1 MGVRSHAMS
10 TAPVSMA
17 PHLAALRRC
26 WHPVAYEHEVTERPR
41 SATLL
46 GEPLAL
52 WRDSQGVAHAF
63 RDVCSHRGTALSLGR
78 VAGDE
83 IVCPYHG
90 WRYRRDGSCS
100 AIPQLQDPTRV
111 PAKAR
116 ATAYRCRQR
125 YGLLWVALDDPCW
138 SLPDVSE
145 LEDAHWRAVA
155 TGPFAWRCDASR
167 QIENFTDFGHFAFV
181 HEGLLGDPA
190 QAVVAPYSVQREG
203 HVLRYDYVR
212 PDAPNTEDFP
222 VFAAEE
228 RKAPTRTT
236 RYALHLPYTIVEHID
251 WGGDEKMLYF
261 FASQPVAEDS
271 CVGYCLVAR
280 NYNLDQPDEVMQAFE
295 RTIFDQDQRVVESQR
310 PEQVPFD
317 LTDELHLTFD
327 ALAVAY
333 RRAMQAHGFA
343 PSG

>member
-1 MGVRSHAMS
+1 
-10 TAPVSMA
+10 
-17 PHLAALRRC
+17 
-26 WHPVAYEHEVTERPR
+26 VTERPH
-41 SATLL
+41 ATTVL
-46 GEPLAL
+46 GERLVL
-52 WRDSQGVAHAF
+52 WRDSRRVVHAF
-63 RDVCSHRGTALSLGR
+63 RDVCVHRGTALSLGR
-78 VAGDE
+78 VAADE

-90 WRYRRDGSCS
+90 WCYRGDATCS
-100 AIPQLQDPTRV
+100 VIPQLENPTRV

-116 ATAYRCRQR
+116 VATYRSQER
-125 YGLLWVALDDPCW
+125 YGLVWVALDDPRW
-138 SLPDVSE
+138 PLAEVPDREGPS
-145 LEDAHWRAVA
+145 WRTVR
-155 TGPFAWRCDASR
+155 TGPFKWRCDASR

-190 QAVVAPYSVQREG
+190 QAVVAPYSVHAAG
-203 HVLRYDYVR
+203 HVLRYEYVR

-295 RTIFDQDQRVVESQR
+295 RTTSTRTSAWSS
-310 PEQVPFD
+310 
-317 LTDELHLTFD
+317 HS
-327 ALAVAY
+327 
-333 RRAMQAHGFA
+333 AHTRCPSTSA
-343 PSG
+343 PNCI